1 MWGDAS
7 THPSLAHVIPYYRP
21 NHPSGRE
28 TNRGTRPSENT
39 VTTYLCGIRV
49 FLDCPGVVPL
59 PSPKLASK
67 CVSVFQMCI
76 MWCIWMWTPIP
87 SYTPTYN
94 NKLHRRDLK
103 KYLVLHGAGLFG
115 QWAKGGFKVGGG
127 WVGTRVVNNT
137 LIPTNPLDA
146 HLTPFIHPLF

>member
-1 MWGDAS
+1 MCFGDGR
-7 THPSLAHVIPYYRP
+7 THPSLAQVIPYYRP

-67 CVSVFQMCI
+67 CVFCLPYI
-76 MWCIWMWTPIP
+76 
-87 SYTPTYN
+87 Y
-94 NKLHRRDLK
+94 
-103 KYLVLHGAGLFG
+103 
-115 QWAKGGFKVGGG
+115 
-127 WVGTRVVNNT
+127 VVYVYV
-137 LIPTNPLDA
+137 DA
-146 HLTPFIHPLF
+146 HSNLYPTTI